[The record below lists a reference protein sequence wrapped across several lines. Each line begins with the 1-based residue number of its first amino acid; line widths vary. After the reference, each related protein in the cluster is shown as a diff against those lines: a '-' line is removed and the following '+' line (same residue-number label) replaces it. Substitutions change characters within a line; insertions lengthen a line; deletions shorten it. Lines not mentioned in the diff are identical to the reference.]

1 MQFFDIIS
9 KFITYFFQLTFKK
22 IEQMIRTQLK
32 DLNLN
37 RDQKEFVEISAN
49 QALRFNQQL
58 NDLRQKLKHISGVT
72 GVCKSS
78 EYMLN

>member
-1 MQFFDIIS
+1 
-9 KFITYFFQLTFKK
+9 
-22 IEQMIRTQLK
+22 MIRTQLK

-58 NDLRQKLKHISGVT
+58 NDLRQKLKQHISGVT

>member
-1 MQFFDIIS
+1 MFIDIIS

-32 DLNLN
+32 DFNLN
-37 RDQKEFVEISAN
+37 RDQKEFIERSAN

-58 NDLRQKLKHISGVT
+58 NDLRQKLKQHISGVP
-72 GVCKSS
+72 GVCKSN
-78 EYMLN
+78 EYILN